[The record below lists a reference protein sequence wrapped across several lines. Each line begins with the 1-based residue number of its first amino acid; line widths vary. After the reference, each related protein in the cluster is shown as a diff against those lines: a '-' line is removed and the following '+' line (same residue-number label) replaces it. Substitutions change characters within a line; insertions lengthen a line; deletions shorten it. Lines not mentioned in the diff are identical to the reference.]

1 LRTKRT
7 HTRNFILDFVITSLA
22 ILVSAAI
29 IQNRI
34 GNKKEAINSELISID
49 VKFLSGEIA
58 LVQNTLN
65 KTITGLSEKSRAAA
79 SLQASLE
86 EKSYR
91 ATDSLAMVVSQFDPM
106 VIFRP
111 ELIGFDAFVVGDEVK
126 RLKPLSTRKTLLK
139 SMALLKN
146 SNDSYQAN
154 IESLTQQYNDLIGG
168 QFNNDRS
175 KLLNRYFLYNGKVA
189 DWLVHYQKEINKEIQ
204 QLKRLDQ
211 SFVRLNDQLSSIVV
225 NKEEEEN
232 TED

>member
-1 LRTKRT
+1 LRTKST
-7 HTRNFILDFVITSLA
+7 NTRNFLLDFLITSLA
-22 ILVSAAI
+22 ILVSVTI

-34 GNKKEAINSELISID
+34 GNKEEAIKTDLITVD
-49 VKFLSGEIA
+49 VKFLSGEID

-65 KTITGLSEKSRAAA
+65 KTITGLTEKSRAAA
-79 SLQASLE
+79 RLQSSLE

-91 ATDSLAMVVSQFDPM
+91 ATDSLAMVVAQFDPM

-146 SNDSYQAN
+146 SNDSYQVN
-154 IESLTQQYNDLIGG
+154 ITSLTQQYNDLIGG

-189 DWLVHYQKEINKEIQ
+189 GWIAQYQNEINKEIQ

-225 NKEEEEN
+225 NKEEEN